1 MISEQQS
8 ELASLYAVGALTTEE
23 HAQFE
28 RGLAANAELRAY
40 VRGLQRTTDLLAVSS
55 ANVQPP
61 PQLKSKVLAKIDEVG
76 RAAPRAPQASETG
89 AQRTARPTTA
99 LAALAG
105 LHFEDSASEKGW
117 KALPIPGAYIK
128 LLSLEKERGY
138 AVLMGKLEPGTRYP
152 AHVNAGPEDFFILTG
167 DLVIGDRKMV
177 AGDFH
182 HADRGSQHA
191 ENYSVEGCTL
201 LAVLTTDDPLVA
213 FAMA

>member
-23 HAQFE
+23 AAQFE
-28 RGLAANAELRAY
+28 RELAADAELRAY
-40 VRGLQRTTDLLAVSS
+40 VRGLQRTTDLLAISS
-55 ANVQPP
+55 ATGNPP
-61 PQLKSKVLAKIDEVG
+61 AQLKGKVLAKIDALES
-76 RAAPRAPQASETG
+76 AKK
-89 AQRTARPTTA
+89 ARPSPV

-105 LHFEDSASEKGW
+105 LHFEDGAAQQGW

-128 LLSLEKERGY
+128 LLSLERERGY
-138 AVLMGKLEPGTRYP
+138 AVLMGKLDPGTRYP
-152 AHVNAGPEDFFILTG
+152 AHVNAGPEDIFIFTG
-167 DLVIGDRKMV
+167 DLVIGDRKMR

-182 HADRGSQHA
+182 HADGGSQHA